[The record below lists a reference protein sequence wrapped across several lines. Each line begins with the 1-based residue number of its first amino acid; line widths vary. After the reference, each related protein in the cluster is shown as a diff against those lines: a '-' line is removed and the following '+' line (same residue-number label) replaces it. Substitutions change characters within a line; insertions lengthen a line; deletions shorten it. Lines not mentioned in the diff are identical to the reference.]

1 MKKIF
6 ALFAVAMLAVLS
18 CTKPEQKTDDS
29 TALALDK
36 TELTLMV
43 GDTYT
48 LKVLNAPEGAS
59 ASFKSGNA
67 TVASVG
73 SKTGKIT
80 AKKEGNAVIT
90 ATVAG
95 NELTCNV
102 TVTPKENVVTS
113 VQLSSGDFSLKEGET
128 KQLTATLKP
137 DDATDKA
144 DAEKTL
150 TWSSDDETVA
160 TVDNT
165 GKVTAKT
172 VELGATKTANIT
184 AKVISKEREIKAS
197 VKVTVSS
204 STILVT
210 GVNLGNEITLNEGGE
225 RQLSPSIVPANATD
239 AAAALA
245 TIKYKSEDETIAT
258 VSATGLIKAGTV
270 AEGETK
276 STKIIATVTAKG
288 KDGNNTEYKGEVKVN
303 VTSNVVK
310 TTGIQLSKNSVKLNP
325 GETATITA
333 TLTPANHTDSPTVT
347 WETNN
352 ASVATVVDGVITAKD
367 YGSAT
372 ITAKISETVQA
383 TCSVLVQD
391 GPKAGITID
400 MSNTYFEYTWADNL
414 ASMENVTLEAWVYL
428 NDTEG
433 DGKTA
438 QSFLGTEGV
447 FLIRAQGVNFQ
458 AVSGGGSTDGW
469 KQGTETVAGTATVAG
484 EWHHVAA
491 TLDSD
496 KSMKLYVDGT
506 LVQEAS
512 AKIDS
517 PYPMNGVDGYNDG
530 VNPNI
535 FMVGN
540 AYGRTRFL
548 HGNIAYARVWKVAR
562 TQEQI
567 AGDMAKK
574 TPTGDGL
581 IANWYFTEA
590 SGNTITDHSSTGA
603 NLTPKEGNIS
613 WVEGTL
619 PSVN

>member
-6 ALFAVAMLAVLS
+6 ALFAVAILAVLS
-18 CTKPEQKTDDS
+18 CTKPEQKTEDP

-48 LKVLNAPEGAS
+48 LKVLNAPAGAS

-80 AKKEGNAVIT
+80 AKKEGYAVIT

-372 ITAKISETVQA
+372 ITAKISETVKA

-391 GPKAGITID
+391 GPKAGTTID
-400 MSNTYFEYTWADNL
+400 MSNTYFEYTWADGL
-414 ASMENVTLEAWVYL
+414 ASLENVTLEAWV
-428 NDTEG
+428 NIGNSTSE
-433 DGKTA
+433 

-447 FLIRAQGVNFQ
+447 FLIRAQSGQYQVMTGGAGSNGSWDGQTEAKVTAQ
-458 AVSGGGSTDGW
+458 AEV
-469 KQGTETVAGTATVAG
+469 G
-484 EWHHVAA
+484 EWHHVAGVYVA
-491 TLDSD
+491 ADQKAL
-496 KSMKLYVDGT
+496 LYVDGA
-506 LVQEAS
+506 LVGEVTT
-512 AKIDS
+512 KIS
-517 PYPMNGVDGYNDG
+517 GALPMNGAEGYKDGDG
-530 VNPNI
+530 NPNI

-540 AYGRTRFL
+540 AYGRNRFL
-548 HGNIAYARVWKVAR
+548 KGNIAYARVWKVAR

-603 NLTPKEGNIS
+603 NLSPKDGTIT

>member
-18 CTKPEQKTDDS
+18 CTKPEQKTDDT

-59 ASFKSGNA
+59 ASFKSNNV

-73 SKTGKIT
+73 SRTGKIT
-80 AKKEGNAVIT
+80 AKKEGNTVIT

-95 NELTCNV
+95 TELTCNV

-128 KQLTATLKP
+128 KQLTATVKP

-150 TWSSDDETVA
+150 TWSSDDESVA
-160 TVDNT
+160 TVSAA
-165 GKVTAKT
+165 GLVTAKT
-172 VELGATKTANIT
+172 VEVGATKTANIT

-204 STILVT
+204 STILVQSVDLGSEFTLKEKT
-210 GVNLGNEITLNEGGE
+210 GEK
-225 RQLSPSIVPANATD
+225 QLTPKIVPSNATD
-239 AAAALA
+239 AENAIK
-245 TIKYKSEDETIAT
+245 TITYESSDPTVAT
-258 VSATGLIKAGTV
+258 VSATGLVKAGTV
-270 AEGETK
+270 PEGETK
-276 STKIIATVTAKG
+276 SATITAKVTSLG
-288 KDGNNTEYKGEVKVN
+288 KEYSGTVKVN
-303 VTSNVVK
+303 VTSENIPTKSISLNVNNK
-310 TTGIQLSKNSVKLNP
+310 KLNP
-325 GETATITA
+325 GEEFE
-333 TLTPANHTDSPTVT
+333 LSVSLNPADANDEPEIEWSSDKPEFATVT
-347 WETNN
+347 PDGYK
-352 ASVATVVDGVITAKD
+352 ATVKAVDYGAAIITAKVKGKD
-367 YGSAT
+367 
-372 ITAKISETVQA
+372 ITASCTVN
-383 TCSVLVQD
+383 VQD

-414 ASMENVTLEAWVYL
+414 ASMENVTLEAWV
-428 NDTEG
+428 NTGNSSSE
-433 DGKTA
+433 

-447 FLIRAQGVNFQ
+447 FLIRAQGGTYQ
-458 AVSGGGSTDGW
+458 AVDGMYGSSEVVV
-469 KQGTETVAGTATVAG
+469 KSSAENG
-484 EWHHVAA
+484 EWHHVAGVHDGA
-491 TLDSD
+491 AG
-496 KSMKLYVDGT
+496 KVRLYVDGI
-506 LVQEAS
+506 LAGES
-512 AKIDS
+512 DAKQTGAL
-517 PYPMNGVDGYNDG
+517 PMNGAEGYSDDSG
-530 VNPNI
+530 NPNI

-540 AYGRTRFL
+540 AYGRNRYL
-548 HGNIAYARVWKVAR
+548 KGNIAYARVWKVAR

-567 AGDMAKK
+567 FGDMAKM
-574 TPTGDGL
+574 TPSGDGL

-603 NLTPKEGNIS
+603 NLTPKDGTIT
-613 WVEGTL
+613 WVDGTL